1 MSWTDKY
8 YTPFLELGKD
18 IVRQS
23 MPRPNP
29 EATTGVPN
37 PQRDD
42 PYPRF
47 DPYASERRAIGA
59 TAYGSVYGEEPRT
72 AEELELASGVDR
84 RIPDAPRTWGEP
96 TTIPTLGSYA
106 TAPGGG
112 YAIAHGTPPPVRD
125 IAPRVPFADAA
136 GESIAATAARGAQMQ
151 KMQDDLG
158 LTTADMD
165 YIRSYGRKAW
175 EERNAKY
182 GAPSS
187 REDYL
192 RRQQG
197 NLAVSVAERQG
208 AGRELAAIERENA
221 ERARR
226 EEWAL
231 AQAAQTERAR
241 IAAGVPVSFGAGTG
255 VVPDGNGGWTAI
267 QPPAPEARPTP
278 PPTPVG
284 FGAGAGAIPETDE
297 NGNLTWRESRPQAP
311 LYSTTPRGEVYNN
324 QTGDITHEVTTAG
337 QDKNGRKRFVVKGRL
352 VDEQGNVLF
361 DGQPTQTE
369 QALARKYAERQA
381 AIRAN
386 AGMLDPQTL
395 KDIDAEIAA
404 LEAKLEEEHATPDAP
419 GGASSPSEPPA
430 PAAAAPAPT
439 PAPAPAAAPAAPTST
454 APGGRVPVQTAPA
467 AQPAAAPAPAPAPA
481 AAPAAPAAPADS
493 WAAFGGLYTGK

>member
-1 MSWTDKY
+1 MDQLERF
-8 YTPFLELGKD
+8 YTPFLDMGKN
-18 IVRQS
+18 ILRQS

-47 DPYASERRAIGA
+47 DVLAARKRDRGA
-59 TAYGSVYGEEPRT
+59 AQFAAEEGYEPRT

-106 TAPGGG
+106 LAPGGG

-136 GESIAATAARGAQMQ
+136 GESLAATAARGARMQ
-151 KMQDDLG
+151 AEQDRLG

-197 NLAVSVAERQG
+197 NLGVSVAERRA

-231 AQAAQTERAR
+231 AQAQNLRLAEGGWQNAVDVQNAKNAGFVAQAMAEGQARVDAAKAQGASAEQVAATQAEAAAKAERIRAELQR
-241 IAAGVPVSFGAGTG
+241 QLAADYP
-255 VVPDGNGGWTAI
+255 WTAI
-267 QPPAPEARPTP
+267 GGG
-278 PPTPVG
+278 VM
-284 FGAGAGAIPETDE
+284 
-297 NGNLTWRESRPQAP
+297 GNRA
-311 LYSTTPRGEVYNN
+311 
-324 QTGDITHEVTTAG
+324 TG
-337 QDKNGRKRFVVKGRL
+337 
-352 VDEQGNVLF
+352 
-361 DGQPTQTE
+361 E
-369 QALARKYAERQA
+369 QAGRPNA
-381 AIRAN
+381 AGGDAKPQVFKMKGADGSEKLVRAN
-386 AGMLDPQTL
+386 ADGTGAEVIFEDP
-395 KDIDAEIAA
+395 DAA
-404 LEAKLEEEHATPDAP
+404 LAIAEQEVRNLESDRARYAFRDEQREDYDRQIEAAK
-419 GGASSPSEPPA
+419 
-430 PAAAAPAPT
+430 
-439 PAPAPAAAPAAPTST
+439 
-454 APGGRVPVQTAPA
+454 GRVAALKAAMKGAPEYKGPTGAPPTNDA
-467 AQPAAAPAPAPAPA
+467 AGG
-481 AAPAAPAAPADS
+481 
-493 WAAFGGLYTGK
+493 WAAFGGLVE